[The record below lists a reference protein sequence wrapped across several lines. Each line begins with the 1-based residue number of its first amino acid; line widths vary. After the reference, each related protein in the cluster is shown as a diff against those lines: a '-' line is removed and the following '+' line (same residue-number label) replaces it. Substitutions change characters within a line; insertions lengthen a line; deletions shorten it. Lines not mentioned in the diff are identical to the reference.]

1 MGNGFY
7 GHDKYWNEH
16 QEIPLG
22 YIADYIRRVDE
33 GQEIMRPVEALI
45 AERDRIIE
53 EYRDLLEG
61 ENQALFDAKRGLAAT
76 AYPYVENHNFYI
88 EHWTMGVFWRK
99 IRELSRMM
107 HAEGFWTEPD
117 DLLYLGRNEVR
128 DALFDLSPAGASGAK
143 PIGPDYW
150 PEEIERRRGIVD
162 ALKTARPAPA
172 LNTPP
177 ESITEPFT
185 RMLWGITTEQVQQWL
200 GAGEAVEGGGLR
212 GMAASPGVVEGLAR
226 VVHDADQLSEVQQGE
241 ILVATVTAP
250 SWGPIFGKIKAT
262 VTDIGGMMSHA
273 AIVCREYGLP
283 AVTGTGSASTT
294 IKTGQRLRVDGD
306 QGHGPDPRRRGRA
319 AGDRPRRPQPQ
330 PCLRSHCAR
339 NRASRRAAPSSITG
353 AAGGLGRAF
362 ALGFAGR
369 GYRVAV
375 ADINLEGAERDREA
389 GPRTRRRSRRLLAP
403 MSPVVDSTEA
413 LAKSCADFGNGSIDV
428 VLNNAAVYAGVT
440 RSPFEDID
448 PAEWDLVMNVNLKG
462 PWLVTRAASPYLP
475 EGGRVIN
482 LSSATIFSGSEQW
495 LHYVASKGGVV
506 ALTRVM
512 AKELGRRGITVN
524 AIAPGFTLTEASYGL
539 MENAENYGV
548 DRGAIKRASQPEDI
562 VGAALFLA
570 GPDSSYYT
578 GQTMVVDGGR
588 QFI

>member
-1 MGNGFY
+1 MSELNMPNAEY
-7 GHDKYWNEH
+7 G
-16 QEIPLG
+16 G
-22 YIADYIRRVDE
+22 E
-33 GQEIMRPVEALI
+33 GQPV
-45 AERDRIIE
+45 R
-53 EYRDLLEG
+53 
-61 ENQALFDAKRGLAAT
+61 
-76 AYPYVENHNFYI
+76 
-88 EHWTMGVFWRK
+88 
-99 IRELSRMM
+99 
-107 HAEGFWTEPD
+107 
-117 DLLYLGRNEVR
+117 
-128 DALFDLSPAGASGAK
+128 
-143 PIGPDYW
+143 
-150 PEEIERRRGIVD
+150 
-162 ALKTARPAPA
+162 
-172 LNTPP
+172 
-177 ESITEPFT
+177 
-185 RMLWGITTEQVQQWL
+185 
-200 GAGEAVEGGGLR
+200 
-212 GMAASPGVVEGLAR
+212 
-226 VVHDADQLSEVQQGE
+226 
-241 ILVATVTAP
+241 TV
-250 SWGPIFGKIKAT
+250 
-262 VTDIGGMMSHA
+262 
-273 AIVCREYGLP
+273 L
-283 AVTGTGSASTT
+283 
-294 IKTGQRLRVDGD
+294 
-306 QGHGPDPRRRGRA
+306 
-319 AGDRPRRPQPQ
+319 
-330 PCLRSHCAR
+330 
-339 NRASRRAAPSSITG
+339 ITG

-375 ADINLEGAERDREA
+375 ADINLEGAEQTAKLVREA
-389 GPRTRRRSRRLLAP
+389 GGEAAAFAADVTS
-403 MSPVVDSTEA
+403 VESTED
-413 LAKSCADFGNGSIDV
+413 LAKSCAEFGNGSIDV

-462 PWLVTRAASPYLP
+462 PWLVTRAASPFLP

-482 LSSATIFSGSEQW
+482 LSSATIYSGSEQW